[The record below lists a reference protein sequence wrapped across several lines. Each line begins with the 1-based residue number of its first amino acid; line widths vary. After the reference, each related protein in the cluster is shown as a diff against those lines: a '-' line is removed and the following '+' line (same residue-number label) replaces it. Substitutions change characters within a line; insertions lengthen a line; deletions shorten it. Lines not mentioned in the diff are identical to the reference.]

1 MAIVMNRMLH
11 KAIVLMLSAVIL
23 LPTEEDG
30 VFDSAFLDLKS
41 ATISHKS
48 LSATKSEH
56 HSVSDPELVGMD
68 DNALFTRSR
77 CDFLDLV
84 FENFFTLSQ
93 TKFLHFSNISISHTF
108 HISSLLSDLLL
119 NLPPPIV

>member
-1 MAIVMNRMLH
+1 
-11 KAIVLMLSAVIL
+11 MLSAVIL